1 MKKIIKWFA
10 VVFIVLAAMLSAIV
24 FAALNVVEWLGG
36 SDLPEQARAIM
47 VLSGPP
53 SRALYAADL
62 YNRGYAKEVYVTRPV
77 RENYLKLTDDLGV
90 YFPRTEQVQKDV
102 LVRKGVPGT
111 NIHIVGNDCRSTVDE
126 AKIANSIFRG
136 DGCRILI
143 VSSPYHVKRAQMI
156 FRDNVKECRFKVL
169 ATPYEPFPK
178 KWWTDQDSAR
188 NILLEVTKIVFYKLG
203 GRFESKEEKVM
214 GNR

>member
-1 MKKIIKWFA
+1 MKKIVKRLA
-10 VVFIVLAAMLSAIV
+10 VFFIILAVLFSIII
-24 FAALNVVEWLGG
+24 FAAFNVVDWLAG
-36 SDLPEQARAIM
+36 SDPPEQTRAIM

-62 YNRGYAKEVYVTRPV
+62 YNKGYAKEIYITRPV
-77 RENYLKLTDDLGV
+77 REQYFKLTDDLGV
-90 YFPRTEQVQKDV
+90 YFPRIEQVQKDV
-102 LVRKGVPGT
+102 LIKKSVPEKH
-111 NIHIVGNDCRSTVDE
+111 IHIVGNDCRSTVDE

-136 DGCRILI
+136 DGCRILV
-143 VSSPYHVKRAQMI
+143 VSSPYHVKRARMI
-156 FRDNVKECRFKVL
+156 FRDNVKECRFKVM

-203 GRFESKEEKVM
+203 GRFESKSEE
-214 GNR
+214 R

>member
-1 MKKIIKWFA
+1 MKKIIKRLA
-10 VVFIVLAAMLSAIV
+10 VFFIVLAALFSAIF
-24 FAALNVVEWLGG
+24 FAAFNVVDWLEG
-36 SDLPEQARAIM
+36 SDRPEPARAIM

-62 YNRGYAKEVYVTRPV
+62 YNKGYAKEVYVTRPV
-77 RENYLKLTDDLGV
+77 REHYFKLTDDLGV
-90 YFPRTEQVQKDV
+90 YFPRIEQVQKDV
-102 LVRKGVPGT
+102 LIKKGVSAK
-111 NIHIVGNDCRSTVDE
+111 NIHIVGNDCKSTVDE
-126 AKIANSIFRG
+126 AKIANSIFSG
-136 DGCRILI
+136 DSCSILV
-143 VSSPYHVKRAQMI
+143 VSSPYHVKRARMI
-156 FRDNVKECRFKVL
+156 FRDNVRECRSKVL

>member
-1 MKKIIKWFA
+1 MKKIVKRFA
-10 VVFIVLAAMLSAIV
+10 VVFIILAALLSIIV
-24 FAALNVVEWLGG
+24 FAAFNVVDWLGG
-36 SDLPEQARAIM
+36 SDRPEPSRAIM

-62 YNRGYAKEVYVTRPV
+62 YSEGYAKDVYVTRPV
-77 RENYLKLTDDLGV
+77 REHYFKLTDDLGV

-102 LVRKGVPGT
+102 LMKKGVPEK
-111 NIHIVGNDCRSTVDE
+111 NIHIVGNDCKSTVDE
-126 AKIANSIFRG
+126 AKTANSIFSG
-136 DGCRILI
+136 EGCSVLV
-143 VSSPYHVKRAQMI
+143 VSSPYHVKRARMI
-156 FRDNVKECRFKVL
+156 FRDNVRKCRFKVL

-203 GRFESKEEKVM
+203 GRFESKSEE
-214 GNR
+214 R